1 MLTDQDLQNELAAAF
16 REQAGPAAAAAI
28 GTAGIFRDAVRRRRN
43 RQMAARATSVLAVVA
58 AAVTVTVT
66 VTVTSLTTRPAVSP
80 VIQPPGLLL
89 EADVTGPPPARAAVS
104 GMPPYYVITDHNR
117 PVAQVRDSSS
127 GKTLSVVQLPP
138 GIAPK
143 MSEITAAGN
152 DHTFMLALYSP
163 PQTRFYLLRVTS
175 HGRSARLTPLSIPA
189 LPAGEVANDIA
200 VSPGGGM
207 LAVAV
212 QLSGGQHGAVEA
224 VSLATGAV
232 RTWTT
237 ARTGMP
243 WALSWAKGG
252 RELGFFWQDDA
263 GSPQTTASGLWVL
276 DTTAPGSNLMSG
288 RRVMPEFTGGDDAQS
303 AVLTPDGSTVIA
315 SVTYDGTGHVGRG
328 TVVGGIAE
336 LSAQTGHPLRTLL
349 AEHAAN
355 SADPRHPGWY
365 IGTCDLAAADA
376 TGSHLLVSC
385 DSFGRLD
392 HGRFTVLPGS
402 APQTAIAAAW

>member
-28 GTAGIFRDAVRRRRN
+28 GTAGIFRDAVRRRRH

-58 AAVTVTVT
+58 AAVTVT
-66 VTVTSLTTRPAVSP
+66 SLTTWPAVSP

-104 GMPPYYVITDHNR
+104 GMPPYYVITNHNR

-127 GKTLSVVQLPP
+127 GKALSVVRLPP

-152 DHTFMLALYSP
+152 DHTFVLALYSS

-200 VSPGGGM
+200 VSPDGGM

-212 QLSGGQHGAVEA
+212 QLSGSQHGAVEA

-237 ARTGMP
+237 GRTGMP

-276 DTTAPGSNLMSG
+276 NTTAPGSNLMSG
-288 RRVMPEFTGGDDAQS
+288 RRVMPEFTGGDDVQS

-315 SVTYDGTGHVGRG
+315 SVTYDGTGPRRPGHGGRG
-328 TVVGGIAE
+328 YRRAVRADRAPAAHAPCRARRELGGPAPPRLVHRDMRPGGGRRHGQSPAGE
-336 LSAQTGHPLRTLL
+336 L
-349 AEHAAN
+349 
-355 SADPRHPGWY
+355 
-365 IGTCDLAAADA
+365 
-376 TGSHLLVSC
+376 
-385 DSFGRLD
+385 
-392 HGRFTVLPGS
+392 
-402 APQTAIAAAW
+402 